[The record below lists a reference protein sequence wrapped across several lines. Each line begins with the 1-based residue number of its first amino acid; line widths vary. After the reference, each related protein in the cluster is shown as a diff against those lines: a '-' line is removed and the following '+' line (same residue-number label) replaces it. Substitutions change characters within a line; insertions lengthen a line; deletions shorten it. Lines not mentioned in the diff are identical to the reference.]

1 MGAILLD
8 GGAIGVSARGE
19 RLPAIPILFL
29 HGVGSDKSAW
39 APQVAHFGKQ
49 RPALALDCPGYG
61 ESRLRP
67 AADRDGFAAAMFEA
81 LDALAIERA
90 HICGLSLGGVVAIAM
105 HHQAPRRCVSLILAD
120 SFAVHPEGEAIY
132 TRSVEASRTM
142 PMRELAA
149 ARAPLLLG
157 ADASAALRGEVI
169 ETMAAI
175 DVEAY
180 RIAAAA
186 VWLADQRERAA
197 EIDVPILI
205 LVGDEDQITPPA
217 LSSDLASLIR
227 DAQFEVIAGA
237 GHLTNIEQPRA
248 FNSAVDRFL
257 ALTESKL

>member
-1 MGAILLD
+1 MLG
-8 GGAIGVSARGE
+8 GGAIGVAMRGAA
-19 RLPAIPILFL
+19 LTAIPILFL

-39 APQVAHFGKQ
+39 APQLAHFGAR
-49 RPALALDCPGYG
+49 RPALAFDFPGYA
-61 ESRLRP
+61 ESKLRP
-67 AADRDGFAAAMFEA
+67 AANRDDFAAAIFAA
-81 LDALAIERA
+81 LDSLGIESA

-105 HHQAPRRCVSLILAD
+105 HHMAPHRCASLILAD

-132 TRSVEASRTM
+132 TRSLEASRTM

-157 ADASAALRGEVI
+157 AEASAALRGEVV

-175 DVEAY
+175 DADAY

-186 VWLADQRERAA
+186 VWLADQREQAA
-197 EIDVPILI
+197 EIDVPTLI
-205 LVGDEDQITPPA
+205 LVGDEDRITPPA
-217 LSSDLASLIR
+217 LSSELATLIR

-237 GHLTNIEQPRA
+237 GHLTNLEQPLA

-257 ALTESKL
+257 ALTEGNS